1 MKSLIL
7 YRLAMALPLLVL
19 VSLFTFILVSLSPG
33 DAART
38 ILGANAT
45 PEQYAALREALG
57 LNDPVLIRYW
67 QWLGGAFGGDFGR
80 SLING
85 QPVLTAVIQRL
96 GPTVSLISLT
106 MVVTIALGLTL
117 GVAGAVYGGRVGRT
131 VDLFSLFGMAVPNF
145 VLGVCLTAIFAVMF
159 RLLPPGG
166 YVAPTVSLEGWA
178 QAMVLPVVCLSFFAV
193 GILAQQVKAS
203 FSDAL
208 QSEYTFNLIANGFTR
223 RSIICKHALK
233 NCALPVLASVGVIFS
248 AMLSGTVLVESLF
261 YIPGLGSLAVMATA
275 GSDLAIVQGVAVIFT
290 LAVVIVNVLLDLAY
304 GALDPKL
311 RTGGS

>member
-19 VSLFTFILVSLSPG
+19 VSMLTFILVSLSPG

-57 LNDPVLIRYW
+57 LTDPVLIRYW
-67 QWLGGAFGGDFGR
+67 HWLGGAFGGDFGR

-223 RSIICKHALK
+223 RSIIFKHALK

-275 GSDLAIVQGVAVIFT
+275 GSDLPIVQGVAVIFT

-311 RTGGS
+311 RTGGA

>member
-19 VSLFTFILVSLSPG
+19 VSMLTFILVSLSPG

-67 QWLGGAFGGDFGR
+67 HWLGGAFGGDFGR

-223 RSIICKHALK
+223 RSIIFKHALK

-261 YIPGLGSLAVMATA
+261 YIRGLEAW
-275 GSDLAIVQGVAVIFT
+275 
-290 LAVVIVNVLLDLAY
+290 
-304 GALDPKL
+304 
-311 RTGGS
+311 R

>member
-1 MKSLIL
+1 MKCLIL
-7 YRLAMALPLLVL
+7 YRLAMALPLLIL
-19 VSLFTFILVSLSPG
+19 VSMLTFVLVSLSPG

-38 ILGANAT
+38 ILGSNAT

-57 LNDPVLIRYW
+57 LNDPVLVRYW
-67 QWLGGAFGGDFGR
+67 HWLVGAFEGDLGR

-85 QPVLTAVIQRL
+85 QPVLTAVTQRL
-96 GPTVSLISLT
+96 GPTVSLVSLT
-106 MVVTIALGLTL
+106 MVVTVVFGLILGI
-117 GVAGAVYGGRVGRT
+117 AGAVFGGRLGRI
-131 VDLFSLFGMAVPNF
+131 VDLLSLFGMAVPNF

-166 YVAPTVSLEGWA
+166 YVAPDVSLLGWA
-178 QAMVLPVVCLSFFAV
+178 RSMILPVVCLAFFAV

-208 QSEYTFNLIANGFTR
+208 QSEYTFNLIANGFSR
-223 RSIICKHALK
+223 RSIIFKHALK
-233 NCALPVLASVGVIFS
+233 NSALPVLASVGVIFS

-275 GSDLAIVQGVAVIFT
+275 GSDLPIVQGVAVIFT
-290 LAVVIVNVLLDLAY
+290 LAVVIANFLLDLAY
-304 GALDPKL
+304 GALNPKL
-311 RTGGS
+311 RTAEA